1 MTPRSYGVKTTNGA
15 ESIRNRILLRPDRS
29 IPVNDNYN
37 DSPKLQKAD
46 ERIVIPNMNN
56 GKTTL
61 TGRHELKPNGNDFK
75 TVNLPLHQQSA
86 KVIATSKIDRQKRLI
101 KFHQD
106 ISTYAFLFFKKVE
119 KEHVI
124 Y

>member
-61 TGRHELKPNGNDFK
+61 TGRHELKPNGNAVK
-75 TVNLPLHQQSA
+75 TVNVPLHQQSP

-106 ISTYAFLFFKKVE
+106 ISTYVFLFFKKVE
-119 KEHVI
+119 EEHVI